1 MNRIDVPVG
10 ISDFKKIR
18 EGGYYYID
26 KTDLVRK
33 LLMPKPAEVTLL
45 TRPRRFGKTLG
56 MSMLAFGFSQTEVD
70 KLLKDTGLRDH
81 TDEMREW
88 YDGYRFGNMDVYC
101 PWDVVNHVN
110 RLLM

>member
-1 MNRIDVPVG
+1 
-10 ISDFKKIR
+10 
-18 EGGYYYID
+18 
-26 KTDLVRK
+26 
-33 LLMPKPAEVTLL
+33 
-45 TRPRRFGKTLG
+45 
-56 MSMLAFGFSQTEVD
+56 MLAFGFSQTEVD